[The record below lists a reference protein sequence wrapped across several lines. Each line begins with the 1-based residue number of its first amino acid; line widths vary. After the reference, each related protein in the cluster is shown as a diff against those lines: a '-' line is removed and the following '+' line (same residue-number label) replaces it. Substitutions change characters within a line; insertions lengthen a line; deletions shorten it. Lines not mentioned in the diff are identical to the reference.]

1 MRMHLNRKQAVQY
14 LREVDYPMSERTWYR
29 WRLYLNK
36 TIIDRLYQVA
46 QYEFPEQ
53 HQESIEEIKAA
64 RKKMWENVWKI
75 KDPFKQNIMMQ
86 NLLNTLPLKS
96 EYYYASKGVIEKPE
110 SNKEDNIIQ
119 ESEPTEYTPQ
129 VE

>member
-1 MRMHLNRKQAVQY
+1 MHLNRYQAVQY
-14 LREVDYPMSERTWYR
+14 LKDTDYPMSERTWYR

-64 RKKMWENVWKI
+64 RKKMWENVWKV

-96 EYYYASKGVIEKPE
+96 EYYLASKGVIEHKPE
-110 SNKEDNIIQ
+110 ENNTIQ
-119 ESEPTEYTPQ
+119 ESTISEPEYTPQ